1 MAFLY
6 NLFSNYDSSFSGISA
21 SCAKFLGLIY
31 YFIAL
36 TSFEI
41 LWFMFIMHS
50 PTVYWLIMGVVMVLV
65 PWRILV
71 PMWLPIV
78 LCGGSPILVIVV
90 IRSII
95 FVIVTL
101 AIVIS
106 LEMSLLTGPLL
117 MVSWLDMVREWL
129 NLLIELICH
138 EVDSAV
144 ESLF

>member
-1 MAFLY
+1 
-6 NLFSNYDSSFSGISA
+6 
-21 SCAKFLGLIY
+21 
-31 YFIAL
+31 
-36 TSFEI
+36 
-41 LWFMFIMHS
+41 
-50 PTVYWLIMGVVMVLV
+50 MVLI

-78 LCGGSPILVIVV
+78 LCGGPPILVIVV

-117 MVSWLDMVREWL
+117 MVSWLDMVRE
-129 NLLIELICH
+129 
-138 EVDSAV
+138 
-144 ESLF
+144 